1 MRLLGEGTVQP
12 IIDATIARRPRL
24 RPAAAALA
32 LLLLSLAAGTVHGET
47 LLTGFGGVAFG
58 GATDRTRGS
67 YGGALGFLGAGVLGF
82 EVEFC
87 TTPEFFGN
95 ARQDVF
101 SDNNV
106 LTLMGS
112 VLLAAPSGPV
122 RIYGAAGAGLLKT
135 RLEDPDRLF
144 SIDSNDFGINVGG
157 GLLAYLGDHVGL
169 RADARYFR
177 DLQDAVPDGE
187 FDIDLGEVDYWRVV
201 GGITLKF

>member
-1 MRLLGEGTVQP
+1 MSL
-12 IIDATIARRPRL
+12 L
-24 RPAAAALA
+24 RPAAGVLTL

-67 YGGALGFLGAGVLGF
+67 YGASLGFLGAGVVGF

-95 ARQDVF
+95 ARADVF

-112 VLLAAPSGPV
+112 VLFAVPSGPV
-122 RIYGAAGAGLLKT
+122 RIYAAAGAGLLKT
-135 RLEDPDRLF
+135 RLEDPARLLR
-144 SIDSNDFGINVGG
+144 IDSNDFGINVGG

-169 RADARYFR
+169 RADVRYFR
-177 DLQDAVPDGE
+177 DLQDADPDGA

-201 GGITLKF
+201 GGITFKF